1 MTDDVFKKST
11 ENLKKAVPLMMKHH
25 VAANPTNYALWYT
38 YVDNA
43 IPQLNQELDD
53 VLNNFGICPPA
64 AGDALYQQFIASK
77 VETTVSELRS
87 NIEVLAGEV
96 ANSMSDT
103 MTDTCAF
110 EAVIEKSFSHLER
123 VEKEDL
129 SIEEVM
135 NLIRQ
140 LVSESQD
147 IRHSTRFLSNQLKN
161 ACEEISRL
169 RNQLS
174 EVQKDAR
181 FDSLSGLYNRRSFND
196 DLLSLVHAQQAMS
209 LILLDVDHFKSYNDD
224 FGHLFGDAIIRSLAK
239 RIQTSCRE
247 GITAYRFGG
256 EEFALI
262 LPHKSLRS
270 ARQFA
275 DSLRRSIE
283 KLYVRDRRTGQQVG
297 NITASFGVVEYQPI
311 ESADDLVDRADKLL
325 YEAKNLGRNRV
336 MPL

>member
-43 IPQLNQELDD
+43 IPQLNQELDG

-147 IRHSTRFLSNQLKN
+147 IRHSTRFLGNQLKN

-169 RNQLS
+169 HNQLS